1 MEEGRRGWECGFVG
15 GEVPVREEPLPERVR
30 KAAKNER
37 GEGGEVDVDCW
48 RRGNP
53 GAVIGEVDEVDNFA
67 VGDGADEVGVTGCE
81 DVSVPCDV
89 AFFFRSSSSRLVR
102 SSSCDCK
109 LCRIASCNII
119 SSASSLVILTIPST
133 RLPTR
138 LCSFTCP
145 CVPAVTPYGILV
157 LTFDPRLL
165 CPATA
170 RACCN
175 AVAVAN
181 LLASTLRLCAKA

>member
-1 MEEGRRGWECGFVG
+1 
-15 GEVPVREEPLPERVR
+15 VREEPLPERAR

-37 GEGGEVDVDCW
+37 GEGGDVDVDCC
-48 RRGNP
+48 RRGNT
-53 GAVIGEVDEVDNFA
+53 GAVMGDEVDNLGA
-67 VGDGADEVGVTGCE
+67 GEDADEVVGVTGSE
-81 DVSVPCDV
+81 PVSVPLDEP
-89 AFFFRSSSSRLVR
+89 FFFRSSSSRFVR
-102 SSSCDCK
+102 SSSCVCK

-133 RLPTR
+133 RLPIR
-138 LCSFTCP
+138 RCSFIALCT
-145 CVPAVTPYGILV
+145 PAVAPYGVAV

-181 LLASTLRLCAKA
+181 LLASTLRRCANA